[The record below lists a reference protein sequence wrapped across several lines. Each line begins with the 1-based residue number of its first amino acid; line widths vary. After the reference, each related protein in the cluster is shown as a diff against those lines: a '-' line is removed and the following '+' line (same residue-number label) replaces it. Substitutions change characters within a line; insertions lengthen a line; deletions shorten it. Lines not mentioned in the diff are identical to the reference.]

1 MIAADCGIGHENGG
15 NFLLVKRI
23 SFAIDSV
30 IDAVNF
36 ACRSL
41 CRLDAVLLS
50 NRAAELCH
58 KALLGK
64 SESLPESGMRC
75 SSRNKVSKGRAK
87 WGLSRIRGPDRA
99 RGERFEVGLVCY
111 RARDHGGPVPA
122 LLVSG

>member
-1 MIAADCGIGHENGG
+1 MEVR
-15 NFLLVKRI
+15 FLVIQRMC
-23 SFAIDSV
+23 FAMGSV
-30 IDAVNF
+30 IDSISF

-50 NRAAELCH
+50 NGTAGLCH

-64 SESLPESGMRC
+64 SEPLPESGAIEC

-99 RGERFEVGLVCY
+99 KGERFEIGLACY